1 MYYTYLA
8 RRKSLAI
15 WVGLQTSLASFVYYR
30 YRTPKSLT
38 DSSLSSR
45 LEQLKAV
52 PMTH

>member
-15 WVGLQTSLASFVYYR
+15 WVGMQTGLASFVYYR
-30 YRTPKSLT
+30 YRGTKSLT
-38 DSSLSSR
+38 TSSLSSR
-45 LEQLKAV
+45 LEQLKSV